1 MLYGRYSSV
10 CYRLDVLCRPN
21 YHIYP
26 QTCAYICDIT
36 RDKALWLSLLRVQSR
51 RLPLHIPKSNRTL
64 SDLQPTEIE
73 RLVLSAHHI
82 DRTWLLPRQ
91 GLISPYL
98 SSKSS
103 LGSCSD
109 NVSGDFRSISS
120 MDIFFDRWLVCIYCE
135 GIVELWDLQINL
147 LFPETG
153 HSSRPQLSPKL
164 LLRQLLRSNI
174 LCLSSVMSLDEDQ
187 DSVVLMIVL

>member
-1 MLYGRYSSV
+1 
-10 CYRLDVLCRPN
+10 
-21 YHIYP
+21 
-26 QTCAYICDIT
+26 
-36 RDKALWLSLLRVQSR
+36 
-51 RLPLHIPKSNRTL
+51 
-64 SDLQPTEIE
+64 
-73 RLVLSAHHI
+73 
-82 DRTWLLPRQ
+82 
-91 GLISPYL
+91 
-98 SSKSS
+98 
-103 LGSCSD
+103 
-109 NVSGDFRSISS
+109 

-174 LCLSSVMSLDEDQ
+174 LCLSSMMSLDEDQ